1 MSADVSRNTPHHPC
15 AQAEA
20 VEQCM
25 FRILDVVDPE
35 QPDAGPILQLEHE
48 VRSATKADGTKYKSC
63 PLDVV

>member
-25 FRILDVVDPE
+25 FRIIDIVDPLNVA
-35 QPDAGPILQLEHE
+35 AGPILQLEHE
-48 VRSATKADGTKYKSC
+48 VTRYH
-63 PLDVV
+63 PEI